1 MSTDQK
7 NDCLENILKR
17 PPEAQAVVKGSN
29 DYPDI
34 KGIVFFYQLGCGVLV
49 MAEVRGL
56 PHGGDK
62 CPADIFAFHIHEGN
76 SCTGTAED
84 PFAGAGGHY
93 NPNGCPHPAHA
104 GDLPPLFGNDGYAF
118 MAVFTDRFSV
128 ADVTGR
134 TVIIHKSP
142 DDFTTQPSGNSGKK
156 IACGKITV
164 LATRNM

>member
-1 MSTDQK
+1 MEYEK
-7 NDCLENILKR
+7 NCIENILKR
-17 PPEAQAVVKGSN
+17 PPDAQAFIKGSK

-34 KGIVFFYQLGCGVLV
+34 KGIVFFYQLDGGVLV

-56 PHGGDK
+56 PQSEGK
-62 CPADIFAFHIHEGN
+62 CPADVFAFHIHEGS

-93 NPNGCPHPAHA
+93 NPGGCPHPAHA
-104 GDLPPLFGNDGYAF
+104 GDLPPLFGNGGYAF
-118 MAVFTDRFSV
+118 TAVFTDRFSV
-128 ADVTGR
+128 ADIVGR
-134 TVIIHKSP
+134 TVIIHASP

-164 LATRNM
+164 LN